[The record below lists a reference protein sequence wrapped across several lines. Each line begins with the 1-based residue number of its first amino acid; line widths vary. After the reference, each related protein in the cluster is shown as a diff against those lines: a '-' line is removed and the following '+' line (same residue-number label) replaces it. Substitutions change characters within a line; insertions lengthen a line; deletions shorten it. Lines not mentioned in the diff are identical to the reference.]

1 MERRK
6 FISDSIIFT
15 SGYSII
21 NKLQPFSEFD
31 INPYKCSP
39 ETSCP
44 TPALTS
50 EASAKVV
57 ATLYDLFKNPGLNY
71 HPYVRWWWNGNKVEA
86 GELIREL
93 SLLKAAGI
101 GGVEINPVEFPS
113 RSEGDDLGKPSVKW
127 LSDEW
132 IGLLKIVFDE
142 AKSLGMV
149 CDLIVGS
156 GWPFGS
162 ESLPPDERSQLVV
175 PAVKKLNGP
184 GEYEISKFELFREAD
199 PAISSPYPGRTMELL
214 SLQLVP
220 DPLETISQAGTITF
234 KPGDESFKISVPG
247 GKHALCGLVKI
258 NAFMQVINGAPG
270 ATGPVLDHYN
280 RKAVSKYLEKM
291 SGTIE
296 RKTGALSNHIRALFT
311 DSMELEGSNWYEG
324 MREEFIKRNGYDIF
338 PWLPFILFKTGAM
351 GNIADFKYGVSLSPG
366 MESDIRRMRYDFDLT
381 KAEIIRENFT
391 KTYIEWCRGL
401 NVKSRAQAYGRGLFP
416 LESSFEY
423 DIPEGE
429 SWTMNWLK
437 HKVGEEMPENDYRR
451 GRAYTMV
458 NKFVSSAAHLKGKR
472 LVSCEEMTDTY
483 TVFNTSLENLKIGS
497 DQSVI
502 SGITHSIFHG
512 FNYSPPEAPYPGWI
526 RYGAW
531 YSEKNT
537 WWPYFHLFNEYKGR
551 ISSLL
556 QNVTMY
562 ADIAILPPLDDMWSL
577 IGAQMEPFPSITHV
591 DYFTLVWEA
600 INKNGNGCD
609 YVSQPVIREAEMKA
623 GYMHYGDRKYSTIFL
638 VKVDSLHPETA
649 GKLLE
654 FILNGGRVFC
664 IESLPSAS
672 LGYKNFRENDK
683 EVRIIVDKMKENP
696 ERFILL
702 ERPEKDF
709 IGWFKGIQEK
719 YEIRPYLKLDKPDPY
734 VMQNRYTGDDKSEV
748 IYLINSH
755 IHNSYQTRISF
766 SKEITANKYG
776 WVWDPETGKRY
787 RINPEMDNSISLDM
801 GPAESFLF
809 VFDRYSKG
817 EEWKQVP
824 ARGKNE
830 MNLDKGWKAEFIHCN
845 DTSVKSVNLD
855 TLKDLK
861 ELPEFV
867 SFAGTVK
874 YSASFTIANHPE
886 EKTYINAGKVY
897 GICGVKLNG
906 MDLGTKWYGRRIF
919 DISKHLKSGRND
931 IEISVITSMGNY
943 MKSLTDN
950 PIAQYW
956 TNEKNKVQPLQSMGL
971 TGPVTLY

>member
-1 MERRK
+1 MDRRK
-6 FISDSIIFT
+6 FITNSIIV
-15 SGYSII
+15 SGGLTFVPKLHPDSAHFIENVSII
-21 NKLQPFSEFD
+21 
-31 INPYKCSP
+31 
-39 ETSCP
+39 
-44 TPALTS
+44 PAA
-50 EASAKVV
+50 ASHPDSNQEPV
-57 ATLYDLFKNPGLNY
+57 ANIYELFKDPPLQF

-86 GELIREL
+86 NELIREL
-93 SLLKAAGI
+93 RLLREAGI

-113 RSEGDDLGKPSVKW
+113 RSAGDDLGKPSVKW

-132 IGLLKIVFDE
+132 IDLLKIVFDE

-162 ESLPPDERSQLVV
+162 ESLNTGERSQVV
-175 PAVKKLNGP
+175 VIAAKKLTGP
-184 GEYEISKFELFREAD
+184 VDYEISQFELFREAD
-199 PAISSPYPGRTMELL
+199 PAISSPFTGRTMELL
-214 SLQLVP
+214 SLHLVP
-220 DPLETISQAGTITF
+220 DPLDKFDQAIPVSFGPENKTI
-234 KPGDESFKISVPG
+234 KISVPDA
-247 GKHALCGLVKI
+247 KYTLCGLVKI
-258 NAFMQVINGAPG
+258 NGFMQVINGAPG

-280 RKAVSKYLEKM
+280 KDAVKRYLDKM

-296 RKTGALSNHIRALFT
+296 KRIGPISNYIRALFT
-311 DSMELEGSNWYEG
+311 DSMELEGANWNKD
-324 MREEFIKRNGYDIF
+324 MREYFIKRNGYDIF
-338 PWLPFILFKTGAM
+338 PWLPFILFKTGPM

-366 MESDIRRMRYDFDLT
+366 LESDIRRMRYDFELT

-391 KTYIEWCRGL
+391 KTYIEWCRSL
-401 NVKSRAQAYGRGLFP
+401 KVKSRAQAYGRGLFP

-437 HKVGEEMPENDYRR
+437 HKVGEEMPESDYRR

-497 DQSVI
+497 DQSII

-531 YSEKNT
+531 YNEKNT
-537 WWPYFHLFNEYKGR
+537 WWPYFHLFNQYKGR
-551 ISSLL
+551 LSSLL

-577 IGAQMEPFPSITHV
+577 IGAQMEPFPAITHV

-609 YVSQPVIREAEMKA
+609 YVSQQVIREADIKA
-623 GYMHYGDRKYSTIFL
+623 GFMHYGARKYSTIFL

-649 GKLLE
+649 GKLLD

-664 IESLPSAS
+664 VESVPSAS
-672 LGYKNFRENDK
+672 PGFRNARINDK
-683 EVRIIVDKMKENP
+683 EVRNIVDKMKEFP
-696 ERFILL
+696 DRFILL
-702 ERPEKDF
+702 EKPEKDF

-719 YEIRPYLKLDKPDPY
+719 YAIRPYLKIDKPDPY
-734 VMQNRYTGDDKSEV
+734 VMQNRYTGDNKSEV

-766 SKEITANKYG
+766 SKEITANKFG

-787 RINPEMDNSISLDM
+787 RIKPDRDNSLNLRL

-809 VFDRYSKG
+809 VFDTVEKG
-817 EEWKQVP
+817 PEWKP
-824 ARGKNE
+824 LPRSGASEIK
-830 MNLDKGWKAEFIHCN
+830 LDEGWSGEFVHCRDGSFKTIDLN
-845 DTSVKSVNLD
+845 
-855 TLKDLK
+855 TLNDLK
-861 ELPEFV
+861 EIPELV
-867 SFAGTVK
+867 NFAGT
-874 YSASFTIANHPE
+874 I
-886 EKTYINAGKVY
+886 TYINRFNISGQASGSYLNLGKVY
-897 GICGVKLNG
+897 GLCEVILNG
-906 MDLGTKWYGRRIF
+906 KNLGVRWYGERIYS
-919 DISKHLKSGRND
+919 IGESLKEGKN
-931 IEISVITSMGNY
+931 EIKIKVVTSMGNY
-943 MKSLTDN
+943 MKSLKDN

-956 TNEKNKVQPLQSMGL
+956 TNEKNKVQPIQSMGL
-971 TGPVTLY
+971 IGPVTLY